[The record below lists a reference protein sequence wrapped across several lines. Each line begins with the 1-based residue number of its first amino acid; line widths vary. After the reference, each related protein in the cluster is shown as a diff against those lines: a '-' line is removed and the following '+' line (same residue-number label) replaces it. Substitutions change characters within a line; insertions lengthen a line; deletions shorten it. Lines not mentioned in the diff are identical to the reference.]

1 MGERFA
7 RLLARTRRPDVTPE
21 AVDERTAFRAFV
33 RRKSGNVS
41 EETLDRYWRYVENFK
56 EWLEGEDP
64 TPTNVDAYHERVLM
78 KKYVANSRVPI
89 CSALNWWLRFR
100 KVKDEE
106 DEPLRLPIPE
116 TEAAEDPR
124 TLSDAEWDTLRKHL
138 GSQGDLRELALAMLQ
153 HDTLLRPCDLVAIPL
168 SLVVLDAERPHIAG
182 KRQKKTGAFVKPFIS
197 RDTVAVLRRYIAE
210 YHPTRLLFET
220 EGGNAFHRRWPLEVF
235 RRATRRAGLPDDIT
249 SRVFRRTGATNWEGD
264 VKDLAAQGG
273 WKDVKTIWKHY
284 RQVKEERHWDAF
296 ERTFEPAADKPKPPG
311 PEDPAFR

>member
-1 MGERFA
+1 
-7 RLLARTRRPDVTPE
+7 VTPE
-21 AVDERTAFRAFV
+21 PLDEGAAFRAFV

-41 EETLDRYWRYVENFK
+41 EETLNRYWAYVEHLK

-64 TPTNVDAYHERVLM
+64 TPANIDTYHERVLLR
-78 KKYVANSRVPI
+78 KYVPNSRVSI
-89 CSALNWWLRFR
+89 CSAINWWLRFR
-100 KVKDEE
+100 KIRDEE

-124 TLSDAEWDTLRKHL
+124 TLADDEWKSLRADLQRH
-138 GSQGDLRELALAMLQ
+138 GDLRELALAMVQ
-153 HDTLLRPCDLVAIPL
+153 RDTLLRPCDLVAIPL
-168 SLVVLDAERPHIAG
+168 SLVVLDADHPHIAG

-197 RDTVAVLRRYIAE
+197 RDTVAVLRRYISA
-210 YHPTRLLFET
+210 YKPKRFLFET
-220 EGGNAFHRRWPLEVF
+220 DEGKAFHRRWPLEVF
-235 RRATRRAGLPDDIT
+235 RRACKRAGLPEDIT

-284 RQVKEERHWDAF
+284 RQVKEDRHWDAF
-296 ERTFEPAADKPKPPG
+296 EKTFEPPDDRPKPPD